1 MMAGER
7 QTGMSTNG
15 VNVPGD
21 TGRAPHGAP
30 AGSLVGGRWSLRP
43 GRLLG
48 FGLAVVAVV
57 MLVSIIG
64 IFVVLERELTR
75 QSNENIRNTPWA
87 VYQMFAEALRT
98 TDAISDVLA
107 RPAQPTDVD
116 LERIR
121 NRFDVFY
128 SRIAIYR
135 DSPNA
140 KALREAWRLDALIG
154 PASVEAE
161 ELAKLL
167 DGVPDAASAR
177 PLLMDLHDRLSKKIP
192 AFAILLSQVQQ
203 MDTLQRLEAR
213 EEVKRLYRMLATA
226 IGGLALSMLGLL
238 VVLVRQMRASARTQA
253 RVEAIERENL
263 AKSLA
268 ILQRDEQ
275 AALLRRE
282 AALAETVNVFNAKLN
297 TSVTRLASKIEDIA
311 ARCTAMTQVV
321 EQAREGSEN
330 ASESSARVADRVSS
344 VARTADAM
352 SHAARDMATKTVE
365 TNLTANDARSE
376 AERTGQAIQQL
387 ASAASHISSITKLIA
402 SIAGRTNLLALNATI
417 EAARAGEAGRGFAV
431 VAAEVKSLAQQT
443 SDAISG
449 IARQIQAIQ
458 TASASCI
465 DAMGGIH
472 DRIGSLGDIGAQI
485 GAIVESQS
493 RSVEHMATMIRDAT
507 HETSAASSTA
517 RSVSLAA
524 VDANAAAEAVL
535 SLVVEV
541 NEEGRRIR
549 RDIERFQD
557 TINASAD
564 AGGRDRVA
572 AA

>member
-1 MMAGER
+1 
-7 QTGMSTNG
+7 MSTNG
-15 VNVPGD
+15 VDVPGD
-21 TGRAPHGAP
+21 QGRAPHGAP

-48 FGLAVVAVV
+48 FGLAVVAMV
-57 MLVSIIG
+57 MLVSIIA
-64 IFVVLERELTR
+64 IFVLLERELTR
-75 QSNENIRNTPWA
+75 DSDGSIRNSP
-87 VYQMFAEALRT
+87 FATFQLYSEALRT
-98 TDAISDVLA
+98 TEAISDVLSH
-107 RPAQPTDVD
+107 PTPPTDAD

-121 NRFDVFY
+121 ERFDIFY

-135 DSPNA
+135 DSLY
-140 KALREAWRLDALIG
+140 ALKLPDVRETGSPISLFA
-154 PASVEAE
+154 VEAE
-161 ELAKLL
+161 DMAKRL
-167 DGVPDAASAR
+167 DGITDAAAAR
-177 PLLMDLHDRLSKKIP
+177 PALRDLRDRIAQKNPIFASILSNVHQLDTNRRLK
-192 AFAILLSQVQQ
+192 ARDEVQG
-203 MDTLQRLEAR
+203 
-213 EEVKRLYRMLATA
+213 LYRMLAVA
-226 IGGLALSMLGLL
+226 VVGLALSMLGLL

-268 ILQRDEQ
+268 LLQRDEQ

-282 AALAETVNVFNAKLN
+282 AALAETVNAFNAKLN

-443 SDAISG
+443 SDATSG

-472 DRIGSLGDIGAQI
+472 ARIGSLGDIGAQI